1 MFLPSI
7 IFARVLYEYIFH
19 STPSNN
25 AFKFTQ
31 FKTIFPFSR
40 YSVKLGHKILPWG
53 TPTLNC
59 MSELQRP
66 STNYHVII
74 ETNLFRNYSSPIN
87 IYSAIIPLYISII
100 SVEHRVTPSNVY
112 HLPDRDRP
120 ISAIIYEGTPT
131 LNATLAASFVNGT
144 LWLGAVDTARN

>member
-1 MFLPSI
+1 
-7 IFARVLYEYIFH
+7 
-19 STPSNN
+19 
-25 AFKFTQ
+25 
-31 FKTIFPFSR
+31 
-40 YSVKLGHKILPWG
+40 
-53 TPTLNC
+53 

-100 SVEHRVTPSNVY
+100 SAEHRVTPSNVY

-120 ISAIIYEGTPT
+120 ISTIIYVGTPT

-144 LWLGAVDTARN
+144 LWLGAVDTAGN